1 MQVRAKAIAL
11 STQNDDG
18 ASIMNLGWL
27 LFSFEGR
34 INRMSYWMSWIVF
47 VPLSFVAMAIA
58 TNKEILELY
67 RGVIILVMVWP
78 MLAVQAKRWHDI
90 DMSGWWLLVN
100 LIPVVGPLI
109 ALCMNGFL
117 PGTHGENPFGPAT
130 RQLQW
135 KLAPMPF
142 GLSMR
147 HDAGKQAMDEENL
160 QTMDEENLK
169 AVKSRY
175 TSYTVSVSRPVYP
188 QFG

>member
-1 MQVRAKAIAL
+1 MQWKSAPRPFAP
-11 STQNDDG
+11 STRNDDG

-67 RGVIILVMVWP
+67 RGVIVLVMVWP

-135 KLAPMPF
+135 KLAPRPF

-147 HDAGKQAMDEENL
+147 NDADK

-175 TSYTVSVSRPVYP
+175 TSYTASVSGPVYP